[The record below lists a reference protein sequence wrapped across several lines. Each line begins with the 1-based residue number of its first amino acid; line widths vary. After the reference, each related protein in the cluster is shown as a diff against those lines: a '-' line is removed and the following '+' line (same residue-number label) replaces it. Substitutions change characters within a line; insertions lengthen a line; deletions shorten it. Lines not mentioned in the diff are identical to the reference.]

1 MRHRWQ
7 GWALVGSAALL
18 LPGATAGA
26 QTRQTPVVE
35 PARQVTADPTPDRLY
50 QSPDI
55 AVHPDEP
62 DTVVIAAGD
71 ARKGGCGLYVSRDGG
86 LSFVPSGKSFMPPDL
101 PFCFQLNFGPAIE
114 MAFDPDGQL
123 YIATAGSSPATGHP
137 LGPVD
142 AITVRTPD
150 LGATS
155 EVFTVEKAREV
166 PYNTAAGA
174 GLVGTSSLGNN
185 TIAVDTKDPRRI
197 YRGFR
202 FRTRGV
208 NGQSSGQADRP
219 RLAVSEDGGRTW
231 GKSIDPLDQFG
242 ADVYGGDLP
251 MLAAGPGG
259 VVYGFTRERLR
270 AAPAGQ
276 PPNVKQKIFMTK
288 SIDGGRT
295 WVSSV
300 AFDDARGL
308 SDPGVAVDPRN
319 GNVYVVFESGVE
331 NGTEHAFFMASS
343 DGGATWSKP
352 VNIVDSGGA
361 AHNQSVPGISV
372 APDGRVDVAWYD
384 FRNDP
389 FFTPGGP
396 VTQRWLDVY
405 GASSSDEGRSWSP
418 NFRVS
423 DRSID
428 SKLGATFDNEDVR
441 GPLGIAS
448 TKDAALITWADSR
461 AGAAPEFDV
470 EDIYF
475 TRVRFGPPE
484 AASDSGF
491 DPTSAVLGGGVA
503 LAVAGVVFLGASRS
517 GRRRKGQ
524 DQPPLSP

>member
-1 MRHRWQ
+1 M
-7 GWALVGSAALL
+7 
-18 LPGATAGA
+18 A
-26 QTRQTPVVE
+26 QSPLTPVVE
-35 PARQVTADPTPDRLY
+35 PARQVTTDPTPDRLY

-55 AVHPDEP
+55 AVHPDDP
-62 DTVVIAAGD
+62 DTVVIATGD
-71 ARKGGCGLYVSRDGG
+71 ARKGGCGLHLSRDGG
-86 LSFVPSGKSFMPPDL
+86 LTFAPAGGSFMPPQL

-142 AITVRTPD
+142 AITVRTSD
-150 LGATS
+150 LGKTS

-166 PYNTAAGA
+166 PYTTASGA
-174 GLVGTSSLGNN
+174 QLMGTSSLGNN
-185 TIAVDTKDPRRI
+185 TIAVDTNDPDRI

-219 RLAVSEDGGRTW
+219 RLAVSGDGGRTW
-231 GKSIDPLDQFG
+231 GPSIDPLEQFG
-242 ADVYGGDLP
+242 AEVYGGDLP
-251 MLAAGPGG
+251 MLATGPGG

-276 PPNVKQKIFMTK
+276 PPNVRQKVFMTK
-288 SIDGGRT
+288 STDGGRN

-308 SDPGVAVDPRN
+308 GDPGVAVDPRN
-319 GNVYVVFESGVE
+319 GNVYVVFESGAE
-331 NGTEHAFFMASS
+331 NGTEHAYFMASS

-361 AHNQSVPGISV
+361 GHNQSVPGISV
-372 APDGRVDVAWYD
+372 SPDGRIDVAWYD

-389 FFTPGGP
+389 FFTPGGT

-405 GASSSDEGRSWSP
+405 GASSTDEGRTWSA
-418 NFRVS
+418 NYRVS

-441 GPLGIAS
+441 GPLGVAS
-448 TKDAALITWADSR
+448 TKHAALVTWADSR

-470 EDIYF
+470 EDVYF
-475 TRVRFGPPE
+475 TRVRFGSPDIPPGT
-484 AASDSGF
+484 DF
-491 DPTSAVLGGGVA
+491 DLTSAVLGGGAA
-503 LAVAGVVFLGASRS
+503 LALAGLVFLGATRA
-517 GRRRKGQ
+517 GRRRRSET
-524 DQPPLSP
+524 LSPR

>member
-1 MRHRWQ
+1 MGRRWHL
-7 GWALVGSAALL
+7 WALGFAAALL
-18 LPGATAGA
+18 VPGASAGA
-26 QTRQTPVVE
+26 QTPQAPVVE
-35 PARQVTADPTPDRLY
+35 PARQVTADATPDRLY

-55 AVHPDEP
+55 AVHPDDP
-62 DTVVIAAGD
+62 DTVVIATGD
-71 ARKGGCGLYVSRDGG
+71 ARKGGCGIYVSRDAG
-86 LSFVPSGKSFMPPDL
+86 LTFAPSGKSFMPADL

-114 MAFDPDGQL
+114 MAFDADGQL

-142 AITVRTPD
+142 ALTIRTAD

-155 EVFTVEKAREV
+155 EVFTVEKGREV
-166 PYNTAAGA
+166 PYTTASGA
-174 GLVGTSSLGNN
+174 QQMGTSSLGNN
-185 TIAVDTKDPRRI
+185 TIAIDTEDPRRI

-202 FRTRGV
+202 YRTRGV

-251 MLAAGPGG
+251 MLATGPGG

-270 AAPAGQ
+270 PAAAGQ
-276 PPNVKQKIFMTK
+276 PPNVKQKVFMTK
-288 SIDGGRT
+288 STDGGRT
-295 WVSSV
+295 WVSTV

-308 SDPGVAVDPRN
+308 GDPGVAVDPRN
-319 GNVYVVFESGVE
+319 GNVYVVFESGVD

-343 DGGATWSKP
+343 DGGATWSRP
-352 VNIVDSGGA
+352 LNIVDSRGA

-372 APDGRVDVAWYD
+372 APDGRLDVAWYD

-405 GASSSDEGRSWSP
+405 GASSTDEGRTWST
-418 NFRVS
+418 NYRVT

-428 SKLGATFDNEDVR
+428 SKFGATFDNEDVR

-448 TKDAALITWADSR
+448 TEQFAFVTWADSR

-470 EDIYF
+470 EDVYF
-475 TRVRFGPPE
+475 TRVRFGPT
-484 AASDSGF
+484 ATASESGL
-491 DPTSAVLGGGVA
+491 DLASAFFGAGATLVIAG
-503 LAVAGVVFLGASRS
+503 LAFLLAMRS
-517 GRRRKGQ
+517 ARRRTGSA
-524 DQPPLSP
+524 PTT